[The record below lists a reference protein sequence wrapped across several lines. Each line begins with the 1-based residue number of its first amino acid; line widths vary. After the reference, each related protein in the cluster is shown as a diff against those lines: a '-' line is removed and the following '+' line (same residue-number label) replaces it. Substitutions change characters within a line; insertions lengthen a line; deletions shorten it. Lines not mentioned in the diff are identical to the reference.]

1 MQITVENPKPKF
13 EPVTLTVKFESE
25 SELKVFQNLMGW
37 EITIPKVLL
46 EKEYIEPYEAEIMET
61 MMRNIFTKLRRKE

>member
-1 MQITVENPKPKF
+1 MQITVENPKPTFK
-13 EPVTLTVKFESE
+13 PVTLTVKFESE
-25 SELKVFQNLMGW
+25 SELKIFQGLMGW
-37 EITIPKVLL
+37 EMTIPRVLL